1 MKRRDW
7 KEARAKVEDE
17 GECRSCGVLDGER
30 YFGNIGL
37 VVARLEAAHLWPR
50 SRGGLQEPDGIVP
63 LCGECHRL
71 FDSHRLD
78 LLSVLRPVEQT
89 ELVRQAGGI
98 ETARIR
104 VLPSEYPR

>member
-1 MKRRDW
+1 MKRRNW
-7 KEARAKVEDE
+7 KEAREKVDLE
-17 GECRSCGVLDGER
+17 GKCRSCG
-30 YFGNIGL
+30 L
-37 VVARLEAAHLWPR
+37 VGSRLEAAHLWPR

-63 LCGECHRL
+63 LCPDCHRL

-78 LLSVLRPVEQT
+78 LLSVLNLIEQV

-104 VLPSEYPR
+104 VLPSEYRRLRERRN